1 MLYPFYTYKADPVY
15 VYIFLYN
22 AVNISTVPKR
32 TRSTYTDVSGMLIS
46 MWCFNR
52 CRCMLEHIL
61 KRTRSTYNDVSG
73 MLISM
78 WCFNRCRCMLEHILK
93 RTRSTYNDVIPDTS
107 LYVLLV
113 RFNICSSIHLHLLK
127 HHIEINIP
135 DTSLYV
141 LLVRFNIC
149 SRRSTYNDVS
159 GMLISMWCCNRCRC
173 MLEHILKRTYW
184 NVT

>member
-1 MLYPFYTYKADPVY
+1 MLQHT
-15 VYIFLYN
+15 
-22 AVNISTVPKR
+22 ST
-32 TRSTYTDVSGMLIS
+32 S
-46 MWCFNR
+46 NR

-93 RTRSTYNDVIPDTS
+93 RTRSTYNDVSGMLIFNIPDTS

-149 SRRSTYNDVS
+149 SSIH
-159 GMLISMWCCNRCRC
+159 LH
-173 MLEHILKRTYW
+173 LLKHHIEINIPDTSVYVLLVRLGTVDMFTALYK
-184 NVT
+184 NI